1 MRLQFSR
8 SKGLAQRGLG
18 RGGRWTQS
26 LAVEVARWPGAQ
38 ESTGQAASVLGSGT
52 AVHSGI
58 PVPSGPRLRVPG
70 EGLAQGQQGAPHKHP
85 GFREDLGW
93 RESSNLGLRP
103 ERRKK
108 SPQLGTRGDPTCPP
122 QTPAPGGLIGPGAW
136 RQPPRQQAPR
146 PGLALGQL
154 AFFGTSQVI
163 LMLSSL
169 APPPI
174 SSSPVG
180 SRVPCGR

>member
-1 MRLQFSR
+1 MRLRFSR
-8 SKGLAQRGLG
+8 SEGLAQRGLG

-26 LAVEVARWPGAQ
+26 LASEVARWLGAQ

-52 AVHSGI
+52 A
-58 PVPSGPRLRVPG
+58 VPSGPRLRVPG

-93 RESSNLGLRP
+93 RGSSNLGLRP

-136 RQPPRQQAPR
+136 RQPPRQQAPW

-174 SSSPVG
+174 SSCPVG